1 MAVPT
6 TQLEGILPSEK
17 NRGRS
22 KVCFDGGVE
31 VHLPSNND
39 YKKGPWLY
47 SFEHSIIIVVFR
59 EVLFLKN
66 RVVN

>member
-1 MAVPT
+1 M
-6 TQLEGILPSEK
+6 LEGILPSEK

-22 KVCFDGGVE
+22 KVCFDGVE

-47 SFEHSIIIVVFR
+47 TFQGSISIVIFC
-59 EVLFLKN
+59 EVLSKY
-66 RVVN
+66 RVMN